1 MTRSGSWSLKVALA
15 LAVAALIWA
24 SAASVAVSSLESRL
38 HGEAA
43 NRPAAQKLLTAR

>member
-24 SAASVAVSSLESRL
+24 GAASVAVSSLESRL
-38 HGEAA
+38 HDDAST
-43 NRPAAQKLLTAR
+43 RPVAQKVLTAR